1 MHLKMSSVKWRAFC
15 LCLNV
20 LILLKMYISSL
31 KAHMMAITIRNCL
44 LYLKALTGTDRPISN
59 GDINRFLFCGR
70 QVQHTN
76 YEQYVR
82 NLELF

>member
-1 MHLKMSSVKWRAFC
+1 
-15 LCLNV
+15 
-20 LILLKMYISSL
+20 
-31 KAHMMAITIRNCL
+31 MMAITIRNCL

-76 YEQYVR
+76 YERYVR